1 MSGFDFQE
9 LFPLMKKNISY
20 YTNLIYSKYL
30 LLIIYLFLLYLP
42 LTSNYTFTQKNDF
55 IASTVVTELID
66 VSCIACKDIAAR
78 R

>member
-1 MSGFDFQE
+1 MTGFDFQQH
-9 LFPLMKKNISY
+9 FPLTKKKISY

-30 LLIIYLFLLYLP
+30 LLIICLFLLYLP
-42 LTSNYTFTQKNDF
+42 LTSNYTFTQNNHF

-66 VSCIACKDIAAR
+66 VSCIAYKDIAAR

>member
-1 MSGFDFQE
+1 MTGFDFQQ
-9 LFPLMKKNISY
+9 LFLLMKKNISY
-20 YTNLIYSKYL
+20 YTDLIYSKYL

-42 LTSNYTFTQKNDF
+42 LTSNYTFTQKNHF

-66 VSCIACKDIAAR
+66 VSCIASKDIAAR